1 MQNNKRRAYQKPTLV
16 RRDALPLMV
25 ALELPSE
32 LNGSNAPLE
41 E

>member
-1 MQNNKRRAYQKPTLV
+1 MQNSKRRAYQKPTLV
-16 RRDALPLMV
+16 RRDALPLV
-25 ALELPSE
+25 ASIILPSE